1 MKKLLI
7 MMVACMALL
16 SGCTESTIVKPTS
29 ETVVGDPNFETQEN
43 VEIDWTQVSTDAED
57 MFNSFENGAAAG
69 NISIDKL
76 CDAEKEFGIRVKDG
90 SDGTFLAF

>member
-1 MKKLLI
+1 
-7 MMVACMALL
+7 MVACMALL

-57 MFNSFENGAAAG
+57 MFNSFANGA
-69 NISIDKL
+69 
-76 CDAEKEFGIRVKDG
+76 DA
-90 SDGTFLAF
+90 GTFSVDQLGDAVNRSC